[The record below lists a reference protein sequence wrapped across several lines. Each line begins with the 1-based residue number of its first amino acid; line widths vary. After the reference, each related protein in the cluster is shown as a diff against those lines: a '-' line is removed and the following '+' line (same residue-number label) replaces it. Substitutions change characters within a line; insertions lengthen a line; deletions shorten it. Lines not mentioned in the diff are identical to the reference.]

1 MRIEMSHMPPAL
13 QHHSSFKRLS
23 FRGDDETIVLAP
35 CAGVRFAPVKLESF
49 QLQCVERNEQ
59 VRRPLITITA
69 FPQTVINKEIIKDRR
84 AKHAVLPPE
93 LIDSGIG
100 AISQQRRLLPIH
112 SG

>member
-1 MRIEMSHMPPAL
+1 MRIEMSHMTPTL
-13 QHHSSFKRLS
+13 QHHSAFEQLS
-23 FRGDDETIVLAP
+23 VGGDDQTIILAP
-35 CAGVRFAPVKLESF
+35 RAGVRFAPVKLESF
-49 QLQCVERNEQ
+49 QLQCIERNEQ
-59 VRRPLITITA
+59 VRRPLITVAA
-69 FPQTVINKEIIKDRR
+69 FPQTVINKKIIKDWR